1 MSTTNPI
8 TLEQKQLA
16 FVELRDVKA
25 LFAAR
30 GWFPGTSGNLSVRV
44 GGYEPDSFTFAVTAS
59 GKDKSVSTP
68 EDFLLVDAFGKPTEA
83 TKLKPSAE
91 TLIHCEIYRATGCGA
106 IFHVHTVFNNI
117 VSEWHWRRGLQHIPV
132 EAVELIKA
140 FNIWDEDARIEIP
153 ILPNYADIP
162 RIAELVAGAIA
173 PRIPG
178 IVLRNHGIYAWG
190 ANAFEAKRHLEAFE
204 FLFEYVYRWQLLQ
217 SAGGAA
223 NVSL

>member
-1 MSTTNPI
+1 MSLANSI

-16 FVELRDVKA
+16 FAELREVKS

-30 GWFPGTSGNLSVRV
+30 GWFPGTSGNLSVLV
-44 GGYEPDSFTFAVTAS
+44 GDYAEDSFTFAVTAS

-68 EDFLLVDAFGKPTEA
+68 EDFLLVNEAGKPTEQ
-83 TKLKPSAE
+83 TNLRPSAE
-91 TLIHCEIYRATGCGA
+91 TLIHCEIYRKTGCGA

-117 VSEWHWRRGLQHIPV
+117 VSEWFWKQGLSHIPI

-153 ILPNYADIP
+153 ILPNFAEIP
-162 RIAELVAGAIA
+162 RIAELVADAIA

-190 ANAFEAKRHLEAFE
+190 DNSFEAKRHLEAFE
-204 FLFEYVYRWQLLQ
+204 FLFEYAYRWQLLAG
-217 SAGGAA
+217 SAR
-223 NVSL
+223 

>member
-1 MSTTNPI
+1 MSQAAPI
-8 TLEQKQLA
+8 TLEQKQQA
-16 FVELRDVKA
+16 FTELQTIKS

-44 GGYEPDSFTFAVTAS
+44 GDYRPDSFTFAVTAS

-68 EDFLLVDAFGKPTEA
+68 EDFLLVDEKGQPTEA

-91 TLIHCEIYRATGCGA
+91 TLIHCEIYRKTGCGA

-117 VSEWHWRRGLQHIPV
+117 VSEWYWQQGLKHIPV

-140 FNIWDEDARIEIP
+140 FGIWDEDARIDIP

-162 RIAELVAGAIA
+162 RIAELVPDAIV

-204 FLFEYVYRWQLLQ
+204 FLFEYVYRWQLLK
-217 SAGGAA
+217 GK
-223 NVSL
+223 L